1 MALTGQ
7 VTPPFAGADNQR
19 VMSERSASWA
29 SDSASIVPA
38 AAVNST
44 VLSVLFA
51 VTSFLSSALVFIVEP
66 MFAKMVLPLLGGTP
80 AVWNTC
86 LVFFQAAL
94 LVGYAYAHLTT
105 TRLTIRQQAALHGVL
120 LLLAALTLPVAL
132 PGGWTPPVDTTP
144 IPWLVAV
151 LALGLGAPFLM
162 VSATAPLL
170 QKWFA
175 GTDHPAAKDPYFL
188 YSASNIGSILA
199 LLSYP
204 LLIERSWPV
213 PQQASMWTAGY
224 ALFGALTIAC
234 AMLAVRGAVGDAR
247 VARESITTSLGTHC
261 PTWKQRAAWVARSFV
276 PSSLLLGVT
285 TYLSTDIAAVPLLWT
300 VPLTLYLLSFVFAF
314 SPAPFLPPRVV
325 ARAMPLLVAAL
336 ALFMAAGVG
345 GPIELLIPLHLL
357 TFFGCALHLHGAL
370 ADSRPGTRHLTEFY
384 LWLAVGGV
392 LGGAFN
398 TFVAPVLFTGIFEY
412 PIALVAACV
421 LQPWRVDVTDRR
433 VRMADLALPLCV
445 GLVTAAVTLAL
456 AARVMQLSV
465 LVALLSPIAVWCFSF
480 SARPVRF
487 GLGLG
492 MMLLAI
498 SLCQPQAHDA
508 LVADRTF
515 FGVLRVR
522 ADAEGP
528 QHVLMHG
535 NTIHGE
541 QNLAEPR
548 RREPRTYYHRSG
560 PIGQVIAASAVK
572 LRDAHVGVVGL
583 GAGSLAA
590 YAQPGQRWTFY
601 EIDPAVARIASDP
614 RLFTYLHD
622 CGATCDV
629 VLGDARLS
637 LAAAVTPTYRL
648 LILDAFSSD
657 AIPVHLMT
665 REALELYLRRL
676 EADGMLAFHISNRH
690 LDLEPV
696 LAALAAENGLVA
708 LVRRDS
714 PSREAA
720 AGGQSPSEWLIMA
733 RRPEVFGPVVAD
745 RRWTRAAA
753 PAGTRPWADDYSDI
767 LAVLRRK

>member
-1 MALTGQ
+1 MN
-7 VTPPFAGADNQR
+7 D
-19 VMSERSASWA
+19 RSASWA
-29 SDSASIVPA
+29 PDSASIIPA
-38 AAVNST
+38 ASVST
-44 VLSVLFA
+44 TALSALFA
-51 VTSFLSSALVFIVEP
+51 ATSFLSSALVFIVEP

-94 LVGYAYAHLTT
+94 LVGYGYAHLTT
-105 TRLTIRQQAALHGVL
+105 TRLTMRQQAALHGAL

-132 PGGWTPPVDTTP
+132 PAGWTPPVNTTP
-144 IPWLVAV
+144 IPWLVLV
-151 LALGLGAPFLM
+151 LAVGLGAPFLM

-188 YSASNIGSILA
+188 YSASNVGSILA

-224 ALFGALTIAC
+224 ALFGVFTIAC
-234 AMLAVRGAVGDAR
+234 AMLAVRRAVGDGR
-247 VARESITTSLGTHC
+247 LAREVVTSDVAAERL
-261 PTWKQRAAWVARSFV
+261 TWKHRVEWVARSFV

-314 SPAPFLPPRVV
+314 SPAPFLPARMI
-325 ARAMPLLVAAL
+325 ARAMPLLVVAL

-345 GPIELLIPLHLL
+345 GPIRLLIPLHLL
-357 TFFGCALHLHGAL
+357 TFFVCALHLHTAL
-370 ADSRPGTRHLTEFY
+370 AKARPGTRHLTEFY

-398 TFVAPVLFTGIFEY
+398 TFVAPLLFTGIVEY
-412 PIALVAACV
+412 PIALVAACL
-421 LQPWRVDVTDRR
+421 LQPWRPDVTDRTFKI
-433 VRMADLALPLCV
+433 ADVVLPLCA
-445 GLVTAAVTLAL
+445 GAVTAALTFVL

-465 LVALLSPIAVWCFSF
+465 LVGLLAPIAVWCFSF

-498 SLCQPQAHDA
+498 PLSQPQADGPI
-508 LVADRTF
+508 VADRTF

-522 ADAEGP
+522 ADAAGT

-541 QNLAEPR
+541 QNLEAGR

-560 PIGQVIAASAVK
+560 PIGQVITTSDAK
-572 LRDAHVGVVGL
+572 LRDARIGVVGL

-601 EIDPAVARIASDP
+601 EIDPAVVRIASDP
-614 RLFTYLHD
+614 KLFTYLHD
-622 CGATCDV
+622 CGRACDV

-637 LAAAVTPTYRL
+637 LAKAVAPTYRL

-676 EADGMLAFHISNRH
+676 DPDGILAFHISNRH
-690 LDLEPV
+690 LDLEPI

-714 PSREAA
+714 RSPEASER
-720 AGGQSPSEWLIMA
+720 GQSPSEWLVMA
-733 RRPEVFGPVVAD
+733 RRSDALGSLASDP
-745 RRWTRAAA
+745 RWTRPAA
-753 PAGTRPWADDYSDI
+753 PAGTRVWADDYSDI
-767 LAVLRRK
+767 LAVLRHK